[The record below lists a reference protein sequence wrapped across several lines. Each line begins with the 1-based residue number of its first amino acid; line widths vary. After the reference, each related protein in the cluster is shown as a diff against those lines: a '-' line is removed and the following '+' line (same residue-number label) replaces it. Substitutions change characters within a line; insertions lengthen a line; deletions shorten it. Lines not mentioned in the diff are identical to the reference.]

1 MPKLG
6 LGAGLVK
13 AASVGGGGVAPTV
26 LFEDGF
32 VGWPTNEAGF
42 TTRQFFSSGV
52 ASEVNWGAGS
62 LESVGNGKHLVCYFD
77 CMKDKYP
84 AYDGGGVYGA
94 DAIAYGGI
102 YGHALFR
109 RTGNFGNQGYAPDL
123 LSLNGAQDASGWT
136 RFRPYLRAIAPNQ
149 TLTVSFDVTLTSPGD
164 LSIANAFR
172 VGLFDSTTV
181 NNATY
186 LNEDNRSLSNVRFGG
201 SGGVGGY
208 RGYMSTFNAT
218 KITTLSRTGTSNS
231 LMNAIGTSPNFI
243 WTEKQSSTSS
253 NVLTLDVKHRV
264 TLRVTVVN
272 LNIQVITSISR
283 NFGTASVQT
292 ATSVTTDQ
300 SPTTYC
306 FDTLGILNNTG
317 ASVKIE
323 NVLATYDGPS
333 REPFIHEINITGASP
348 GYPYINGLYIRN
360 TPTDTFVFRTP
371 PNPATGETGSVTTIF
386 YGGDGYYIY
395 HPNYGGNLARNTS
408 ALGTGTWSAWAPGN
422 ISGLTATYR
431 YAY

>member
-6 LGAGLVK
+6 LGTGLVN
-13 AASVGGGGVAPTV
+13 AARVGGEEVAPTI

-32 VGWPTNEAGF
+32 VRWPDNEAGF
-42 TTRQFFSSGV
+42 ITRQFFSSGV
-52 ASEVNWGAGS
+52 ASQVNWGDGYLQS
-62 LESVGNGKHLVCYFD
+62 LGNDKHLVCYFD

-84 AYDGGGVYGA
+84 VVNNGDEYGEDAIVYG
-94 DAIAYGGI
+94 GRH
-102 YGHALFR
+102 GHALFR
-109 RTGNFGNQGYAPDL
+109 RTGNLFTAGLAPDL

-149 TLTVSFDVTLTSPGD
+149 TLTVSLDVTLASPGD
-164 LSIANAFR
+164 LSIPNAFR

-208 RGYMSTFNAT
+208 RGLMSTFNAV

-231 LMNAIGTSPNFI
+231 LMNTIGSFPNYI
-243 WTEKQSSTSS
+243 WTEKQSSNLS
-253 NVLTLDVKHRV
+253 NVLTLDQKYQV
-264 TLRVTVVN
+264 TLKVKVVN
-272 LNIQVITSISR
+272 SNWLQITSSLSGNIYS
-283 NFGTASVQT
+283 AMSV
-292 ATSVTTDQ
+292 SVATDQ

-306 FDTLGILNNTG
+306 FDTLGILNKTG

-323 NVLATYDGPS
+323 NVLATYSGAS
-333 REPFIHEINITGASP
+333 REPFIHEINITGAVSGGAP
-348 GYPYINGLYIRN
+348 FPNINGIYIRN
-360 TPTDTFVFRTP
+360 TPTDSFLNRGGTVP
-371 PNPATGETGSVTTIF
+371 CSIF
-386 YGGDGYYIY
+386 FGGDAWYIY
-395 HPNYGGNLARNTS
+395 NPDFGNVARNES
-408 ALGTGTWSAWAPGN
+408 DLGTGTWEPYPNGNATGVSAE
-422 ISGLTATYR
+422 YR